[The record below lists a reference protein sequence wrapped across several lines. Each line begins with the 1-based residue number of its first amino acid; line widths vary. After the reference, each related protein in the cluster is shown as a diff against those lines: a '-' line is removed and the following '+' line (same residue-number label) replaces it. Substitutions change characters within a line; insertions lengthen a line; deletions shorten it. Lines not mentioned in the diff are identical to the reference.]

1 MEVDLEMTGGVPAR
15 MKCSMAQDAVRGSM
29 FIAKG
34 DRGESDVVMPE
45 LISRDPSP
53 AVKVF
58 GTKRDR
64 CFHACPV

>member
-34 DRGESDVVMPE
+34 DRGE
-45 LISRDPSP
+45 L
-53 AVKVF
+53 
-58 GTKRDR
+58 TW
-64 CFHACPV
+64 